1 MSRRPPLLIH
11 PTLPEVRL
19 QAAKIGLPDDEA
31 MLFFYYYQSNGWKVG
46 KTPMKCWLS
55 ALSGWKVRWWSK
67 QPQNRRGPP
76 SGADKMIWE
85 KEYERIIARMK
96 GIQDC
101 YDAHR
106 TWTQAHVD
114 EFRKLKVRRDELRG
128 KLGIML

>member
-1 MSRRPPLLIH
+1 M
-11 PTLPEVRL
+11 PEVRL
-19 QAAKIGLPDDEA
+19 QAAKIGLPDTEA
-31 MLFFYYYQSNGWKVG
+31 EAFFYYYQSNGWKVG

-55 ALSGWKVRWWSK
+55 ALSGWKVRWWGREKWRSDARSK
-67 QPQNRRGPP
+67 P

-85 KEYERIIARMK
+85 KEYERVIARMK